1 MKLFRHGPRGHERP
15 GLVDHEG
22 VLRDLSAQIGDIGA
36 ADLAPSRLDRLRS
49 VETWTLP
56 VIAPGTRLSVPW
68 HGMSKFV
75 CVGLNYKDHAAEAK
89 MALPTEPIL
98 FMKTANALTG
108 PNDPVVLPQDCAKA
122 DWEVE
127 LGVVIGTRARYVSEA
142 DALSHVAG
150 YCVVNDVSERAFQLE
165 RGGTWD
171 KGKCCDTFG
180 PVGPWL
186 VTADEVPDPQKLALW
201 LDISGE
207 RMQDGK
213 TSDMVFGV
221 AQLVS
226 YVSRF
231 MTLEPGDLIATGTPA
246 GVGMGRQ
253 RFLKPGDT
261 MRLGISGLGEQ
272 STTVHAWDAALIDR
286 AHGSH
291 DSH

>member
-1 MKLFRHGPRGHERP
+1 MKLLRHGPLGHERP
-15 GLVDHEG
+15 GLLDHDG
-22 VLRDLSAQIGDIGA
+22 VPRDLSAQIGDICA
-36 ADLAPSRLDRLRS
+36 ADLAPARLARLQA
-49 VETWTLP
+49 VETHTLP
-56 VIAPGTRLSVPW
+56 VIPPGTRLGVPW

-75 CVGLNYKDHAAEAK
+75 CIGLNYKDHAAEAK
-89 MALPTEPIL
+89 MALPQEPIVFL
-98 FMKTANALTG
+98 KAASALTG
-108 PNDPVVLPQDCAKA
+108 PGDPVVLPQDAHKG

-127 LGVVIGTRARYVSEA
+127 LGVVIGTRARYVAEA

-150 YCVVNDVSERAFQLE
+150 YCVVNDVSERAYQLE

-171 KGKCCDTFG
+171 KGKGCDTFG

-186 VTADEVPDPQKLALW
+186 VTADEVPDPQALSLW
-201 LDISGE
+201 LDVGSE
-207 RMQDGK
+207 RMQDG
-213 TSDMVFGV
+213 TTADMVFGV

-246 GVGMGRQ
+246 GVGMSRG
-253 RFLKPGDT
+253 RFLRPGDT

-286 AHGSH
+286 VHGSH
-291 DSH
+291 G

>member
-1 MKLFRHGPRGHERP
+1 MKLFRYGPRGHERP

-22 VLRDLSAQIGDIGA
+22 VMRALSAQIGDICA
-36 ADLAPSRLDRLRS
+36 ADLVPSRLDRLRS

-89 MALPTEPIL
+89 MALPSEPIL
-98 FMKTANALTG
+98 FMKTANTLTG
-108 PNDPVVLPQDCAKA
+108 PNDPVVLPKDSAKG

-127 LGVVIGTRARYVSEA
+127 LGVVIGTRARYVAEA

-201 LDISGE
+201 LDVSGE

-272 STTVHAWDAALIDR
+272 ATTVHAWDAALIDR

-291 DSH
+291 AAQ

>member
-1 MKLFRHGPRGHERP
+1 M
-15 GLVDHEG
+15 
-22 VLRDLSAQIGDIGA
+22 
-36 ADLAPSRLDRLRS
+36 
-49 VETWTLP
+49 
-56 VIAPGTRLSVPW
+56 
-68 HGMSKFV
+68 
-75 CVGLNYKDHAAEAK
+75 
-89 MALPTEPIL
+89 
-98 FMKTANALTG
+98 
-108 PNDPVVLPQDCAKA
+108 
-122 DWEVE
+122 
-127 LGVVIGTRARYVSEA
+127 IGTRARYVSEA

-150 YCVVNDVSERAFQLE
+150 YVVVNDVSERAFQLE

-186 VTADEVPDPQKLALW
+186 VTADEVPDPQKLGLW
-201 LDISGE
+201 LEVSGE
-207 RMQDGK
+207 RMQDGR

-226 YVSRF
+226 YISRF

-261 MRLGISGLGEQ
+261 MRLGITGLGEQ
-272 STTVHAWDAALIDR
+272 STTVHAWDAALIDT

-291 DSH
+291 ASH

>member
-1 MKLFRHGPRGHERP
+1 MKLFRYGPRGHERP

-22 VLRDLSAQIGDIGA
+22 VMRDLSAQIGDICA
-36 ADLAPSRLDRLRS
+36 ADFVPSRLDRLRS

-75 CVGLNYKDHAAEAK
+75 CIGLNYKDHAAEAK

-98 FMKTANALTG
+98 FMKTANTLTG
-108 PNDPVVLPQDCAKA
+108 PNDPVVLPQGSAKG

-127 LGVVIGTRARYVSEA
+127 LGVVIGTRARYVAEA

-150 YCVVNDVSERAFQLE
+150 YCVVNDVSERAYQLE

-201 LDISGE
+201 LDVSGQ

-272 STTVHAWDAALIDR
+272 STTVHAWDAALIDK

-291 DSH
+291 ASH